1 MGQTLV
7 FAKQILMDG
16 EKGAVTRTFNFDKMD
31 WDHSIKHISK
41 QLYETSQDWRGTALE
56 YSQAAVNYS
65 ISSRKK
71 NKTLPLNAID

>member
-1 MGQTLV
+1 
-7 FAKQILMDG
+7 MDG

-31 WDHSIKHISK
+31 LDHSIKQISK

-71 NKTLPLNAID
+71 QNIAP